1 MTIKIKPIKDLNL
14 VVKED
19 RLELVLPGGLA
30 GDDDPGF

>member
-1 MTIKIKPIKDLNL
+1 MAKKIKLIEDLNL

-30 GDDDPGF
+30 GDDNPGF